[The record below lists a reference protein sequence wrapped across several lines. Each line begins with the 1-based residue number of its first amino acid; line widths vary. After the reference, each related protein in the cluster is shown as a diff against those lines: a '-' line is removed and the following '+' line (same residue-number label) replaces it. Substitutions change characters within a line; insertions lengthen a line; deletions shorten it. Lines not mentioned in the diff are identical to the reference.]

1 MELIFGLIV
10 IAIVWWVIE
19 NIIWP
24 LIKLTAQISWYMG
37 IVAAVVMVGSGALFA
52 LFVATRAFV
61 RALKQNINPYD
72 TYIDKHPHTRG
83 VKRGYFFGPGWHQV
97 RSIWRDSYKNLFDAD
112 ESISKLA
119 KSLLKNDTLLTFIFF
134 DLWVYVFWCAAH
146 VCIYV
151 FGTVWTFIFCS
162 LLSLVIAIG
171 FVFFLAC
178 FTFLSVSDRLGLLI
192 NSIQSRCP
200 NCKRISLKPLFQC
213 PKCGAVHDLV
223 PGPYGIFHVQCSCGN
238 LLATTA
244 FNGRNNLTAICP
256 KCKNDTLP
264 GYAEQFG
271 IQIVGGTSAGKT
283 TFLTAFFH
291 EYKDKLPS
299 WIRCSYTPENEFKKL
314 EDWYNKGIS
323 SGTSD
328 KNAGMYSI
336 IHNFPKHAP
345 YQFSMYD
352 IAGEAFKDLNSGS
365 FQQQQFQYSEG
376 IILLIDP
383 ENKPELSQDA
393 IISFISEHKKLKSL
407 DASTMSSEP
416 TAVLIAKADLYEE
429 LNNVNEDQN
438 KLKKFLFDKGFFG
451 VINLIEANFSN
462 TKYFAVSA
470 IGHQPDNT
478 SYKPIAVV
486 EPVAWIF
493 EKTHSVLHKILNN
506 YSMTGEHVKF
516 YMRKLFTFAPPVAML
531 ALLVVGIINIP
542 YDEIAYQTGEV
553 IYKIEHMSDEK
564 DSSQNT
570 LVADIPEVEPEKT
583 VSSTEEIQEKK
594 NEKANSG
601 IIDAAK
607 NFAATI
613 TSSKKEPK
621 PKPTEDFSQLTP
633 NELYARA
640 FQFYIPPNDTR
651 TGIKQDNAKALQFFT
666 MAAERGHAGAQ
677 FWLGHMYEVGEGV
690 RRNSSEAA
698 QWWEKSAAQGLP
710 LAQYWLGRKY
720 ARGEGVKQDKN
731 KAIDLFRKA
740 AREIPEAADELKKLN
755 IYAPADAQEFNG
767 HYYKVIYGSMTW
779 YEAMKSCRDKGGY
792 LCTIT
797 SQEEFDF
804 VTSMLSNEKLFYW
817 LGASDEDHEGEWR
830 WVTGEPFIFSRWR
843 KGEPNGGRTENYLV
857 LTNYWETWLWNDG
870 ARNDWP
876 SPRQYAYI
884 CEWSDKNFYNDN
896 TNSIIYASTRGTQVN
911 ARAYP
916 TVDSASLAHLEE
928 GTPIDIIN
936 YSDKS
941 DGRWVLAVMPDGSK
955 GWISARYTQPR
966 LGVKGEHGGDF
977 MRVRVDDLN
986 LREAP
991 NRQSTSLAK
1000 LYEGHLVEIINKT
1013 SVKQRKGRE
1022 TWYQVF
1028 TMKGEKGWVLGNY
1041 LKPYK

>member
-1 MELIFGLIV
+1 MELIIV
-10 IAIVWWVIE
+10 IIIIAIIWCVIE

-37 IVAAVVMVGSGALFA
+37 IITAIVMVSTGVLFA
-52 LFVATRAFV
+52 LFVATRAFI
-61 RALKQNINPYD
+61 RALKHNINPYD
-72 TYIDKHPHTRG
+72 TYIDKHQHTRG
-83 VKRGYFFGPGWHQV
+83 VRRGYFFGPGWHQV

-112 ESISKLA
+112 DSISKLA
-119 KSLLKNDTLLTFIFF
+119 KSLLKNDTLLTFIFC
-134 DLWVYVFWCAAH
+134 DMWVYLFWCAAH

-162 LLSLVIAIG
+162 LLSLVIAVG
-171 FVFFLAC
+171 FAFFFAC
-178 FTFLSVSDRLGLLI
+178 FTFLSVSDRLGLMI
-192 NSIQSRCP
+192 NSIESRCP
-200 NCKRISLKPLFQC
+200 KCKRISIRPLFQC
-213 PKCGAVHDLV
+213 PKCGAIHDLV

-283 TFLTAFFH
+283 TFMTAFFH
-291 EYKDKLPS
+291 EYKDRLPS
-299 WIRCSYTPENEFKKL
+299 WVKCSYTPENEFKKL

-328 KNAGMYSI
+328 KNAGMYSV

-352 IAGEAFKDLNSGS
+352 IAGEAFKDLNATS

-376 IILLIDP
+376 IILLVDP
-383 ENKPELSQDA
+383 ENKPEISQDA

-416 TAVLIAKADLYEE
+416 TAVLIPKSDLYEG
-429 LNNVNEDQN
+429 LSDLNEDQN
-438 KLKKFLFDKGFFG
+438 KLKKFLFDKGFNN
-451 VINLIEANFSN
+451 VLKLIEANFSD

-470 IGHQPDNT
+470 MGHQPDNT
-478 SYKPIAVV
+478 SYKPIGVV

-493 EKTHSVLHKILNN
+493 DRTHSVLHKILNN
-506 YSMTGEHVKF
+506 YDMAGEHVKF

-531 ALLVVGIINIP
+531 VLLAIGVMNIP
-542 YDEIAYQTGEV
+542 YDEIAYQTGEI
-553 IYKIEHMSDEK
+553 IYKVEHMSDEK
-564 DSSQNT
+564 DASQNT
-570 LVADIPEVEPEKT
+570 LVADIPEVISEPEPEKET
-583 VSSTEEIQEKK
+583 
-594 NEKANSG
+594 
-601 IIDAAK
+601 
-607 NFAATI
+607 
-613 TSSKKEPK
+613 KEPNVAETIKKYTTKIFTKEDTK
-621 PKPTEDFSQLTP
+621 PDEDFSKLTA

-651 TGIKQDNAKALQFFT
+651 TGIKQDYAKALQFFT
-666 MAAERGHAGAQ
+666 MAAERGHAEAQ

-690 RRNSSEAA
+690 RRNSKEAA
-698 QWWEKSAAQGLP
+698 KWWEKSAAQGLP

-720 ARGEGVKQDKN
+720 ARGEGVKQDKTR
-731 KAIDLFRKA
+731 AIELFRKA
-740 AREIPEAADELKKLN
+740 SSEIPESAYELKKLN

-767 HYYKVIYGSMTW
+767 HYYKVIHGSMTW
-779 YEAMKSCRDKGGY
+779 YEAMKSCEEKGGY

-797 SQEEFDF
+797 SKEEFDF
-804 VTSMLSNEKLFYW
+804 VTSMLSKEKLFYW
-817 LGASDEDHEGEWR
+817 LGASDENHEGEWH
-830 WVTGEPFIFSRWR
+830 WVTGEPFTFSRWR
-843 KGEPNGGRTENYLV
+843 KGEPNGGKSENYLV
-857 LTNYWETWLWNDG
+857 LTNFWENKWLWNDG

-876 SPRQYAYI
+876 SPQQYAFI
-884 CEWSDKNFYNDN
+884 CEWSDKNFYTDDSK
-896 TNSIIYASTRGTQVN
+896 SIIYASTLGTQVN
-911 ARAYP
+911 ARAFP

-928 GTPIDIIN
+928 GTPIDIID
-936 YSDKS
+936 YSDKP

-955 GWISARYTQPR
+955 GWISARYMQPR

-1028 TMKGEKGWVLGNY
+1028 TMKGEKGWVLGSY
-1041 LKPYK
+1041 LKPYQR